1 MISGWSLIKHPCSIT
16 GGYMH
21 ILLERY
27 FHNWKEL
34 ESEIA
39 KIDDN
44 LEKGT
49 VFEEFIYFYFLYF
62 NDLYQINE
70 IYAPI
75 VTKQQF
81 PEPILT
87 NLQLEN
93 KDHGV
98 DGVYIK
104 TDGTQVAY
112 QVKFRSDRSSA
123 TAKEL
128 STFWAE
134 AEYADYRCVIANCYS
149 LPKVSSKKKNH
160 LSIIVDKLDAL
171 PEAFFSALK
180 SYAESTQVKAPD
192 KYSPR
197 TYQEEIINNVVQ
209 GFKYNSRGK
218 LIAACGIGKTLVSL
232 WVKEKMNSNATLF
245 IAPTLTLIRQTLGHW
260 LMQSNK
266 PFQYICVCSDETVAV
281 NVANDIW
288 DVTLDEMDV
297 PVTTDQKVL
306 GEQLSKLKGNVVVFS
321 TYQSLNVVSDACSN
335 IGFSFDITICD
346 EAHRTAGVR
355 NSELFSLALYDIN
368 INSKYRLFMTAT
380 ERLVKSGIKKRIEDV
395 GRIVFSMDDEN
406 VYGPIL
412 HKLDFGDAIKDYII
426 SDYRV
431 VLAGINN
438 NEIDAFVAENKYL
451 TQLGDSK
458 IFSAQTLFNR
468 LLLLKSISEL
478 GLKKVISYHS
488 SVAEAKSFTDFIQR
502 YIPQNKGKTF
512 VGHINGSTSAAARA
526 NLIREFE
533 ESDLGVLTNVRCLTE
548 GVDIPLID
556 AVYFS
561 DPKSSLIDIVQAVGR
576 AVRQKYG
583 QKGNISYIVIPVLFG
598 GHESDLSEEFEE
610 FFNVIQSLRDQ
621 DSSLAEWIDSINAAA
636 VKGKVGGKG
645 SHKISKISAILPEEV
660 DVDNFLESITLE
672 IAEVNKNPQGT
683 VGIGSKLG
691 KKERISTF
699 KRVFKTLGDYTPI
712 KYQESLVNPT
722 IDKIAD
728 TVTEYSREK
737 IAFNNNNVSHTE
749 RLGLI
754 ELNNN
759 KKFTLTGLGS
769 AYKSCA
775 LTFNE
780 VFKNQML
787 KYSLKSE
794 TLDIYPYRIALD
806 VLKVSKT
813 INYHE
818 FLYGLYSLQPKDNQS
833 KMVEDVIEGINNIR
847 NNFPNLK
854 LTSEANKEDILEQL
868 NSTHPVGFNY
878 NDVWTDRTTTA
889 NQYRYFRRH
898 LELFDAFIKNDASI
912 LEIDENGIGVMND
925 YLKRSIN
932 NEVDNFYSEMI
943 WIK

>member
-1 MISGWSLIKHPCSIT
+1 
-16 GGYMH
+16 MH
-21 ILLERY
+21 TLLGQS

-49 VFEEFIYFYFLYF
+49 VFEEFIYFYFIYF
-62 NDLYQINE
+62 KDLYQISE
-70 IYAPI
+70 IYAPV

-81 PEPILT
+81 PESILT
-87 NLQLEN
+87 GLQLEN

-104 TDGTQVAY
+104 SDGAQVAY
-112 QVKFRSDRSSA
+112 QVKFRSGRSSA
-123 TAKEL
+123 TGAEL

-160 LSIIVDKLDAL
+160 LSIIVDRLDAL
-171 PEAFFSALK
+171 PEEFFSALK
-180 SYAESTQVKAPD
+180 SYAESTQVKAPV

-197 TYQEEIINNVVQ
+197 AYQTEIISNVVQ
-209 GFKYNSRGK
+209 GLETNSRGK

-232 WVKEKMNSNATLF
+232 WVKEKMNSNSTLF

-266 PFQYICVCSDETVAV
+266 PFQYVCVCSDETVAV

-288 DVTLDEMDV
+288 DVNLDEMDV
-297 PVTTDQKVL
+297 PVTTDHKVL
-306 GEQLSKLKGNVVVFS
+306 GDQLSKLKGDVVVFS
-321 TYQSLNVVSDACSN
+321 TYQSLDVVSKACSD
-335 IGFSFDITICD
+335 IGFTFDFTICD

-355 NSELFSLALYDIN
+355 NSELFSLALYDKN
-368 INSKYRLFMTAT
+368 INSKSRLFMTAT
-380 ERLVKSGIKKRIEDV
+380 ERLVKSGIKKRVEDV
-395 GRIVFSMDDEN
+395 GRIVFSMDDEDI
-406 VYGPIL
+406 YGPVL
-412 HKLDFGDAIKDYII
+412 HKLDFGEAIKDHII

-431 VLAGINN
+431 VLAGISN
-438 NEIDAFVAENKYL
+438 NEIDNFVSKNSYL
-451 TQLGDSK
+451 TQLGDST

-488 SVAEAKSFTDFIQR
+488 SVAEAKSFTDFIQKH
-502 YIPQNKGKTF
+502 IPQDQGKTF

-533 ESDLGVLTNVRCLTE
+533 EADLGVLTNVRCLTE

-576 AVRQKYG
+576 AVRQGYG

-598 GHESDLSEEFEE
+598 GHESDVTEEFEE

-645 SHKISKISAILPEEV
+645 SHKISKISAILPEEI
-660 DVDNFLESITLE
+660 DVDDFLESITLE
-672 IAEVNKNPQGT
+672 IAAVNKNPQGT

-699 KRVFKTLGDYTPI
+699 KRVFKTLGDYTPV
-712 KYQESLVNPT
+712 KYKESLVDPT

-728 TVTEYSREK
+728 TVTEYARK
-737 IAFNNNNVSHTE
+737 DIAFSNNNVSHTQ

-754 ELNNN
+754 ELKSN
-759 KKFTLTGLGS
+759 KKFVLTELGN
-769 AYKSCA
+769 AYKASA
-775 LTFNE
+775 LSFNE

-787 KYSLKSE
+787 KYSLKAE
-794 TLDIYPYRIALD
+794 MVDIYPYRIALE

-818 FLYGLYSLQPKDNQS
+818 FLYGLYSLQPNDNQS
-833 KMVEDVIEGINNIR
+833 KMVGDVIEGINNIR
-847 NNFPNLK
+847 NNFPNLE
-854 LTSEANKEDILEQL
+854 LTSEANKESILEEL

-898 LELFDAFIKNDASI
+898 LELFDEFIKNDTSM
-912 LEIDENGIGVMND
+912 LEADENSIGVMNN
-925 YLKRSIN
+925 YLERSIN
-932 NEVDNFYSEMI
+932 NEVDNFYSDMI